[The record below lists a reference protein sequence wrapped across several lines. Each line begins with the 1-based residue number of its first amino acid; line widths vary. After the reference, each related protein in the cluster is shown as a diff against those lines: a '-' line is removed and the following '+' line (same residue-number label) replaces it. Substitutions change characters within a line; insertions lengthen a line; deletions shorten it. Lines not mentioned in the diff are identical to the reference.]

1 MGIRRTFVRNY
12 EIFISIMKRAVIT
25 GIEASIPDYIL
36 TNQELEQLV
45 DTSDQWIRERTGIV
59 ERHVLKQDG
68 LGVSEMGADAVR
80 KLLAATGTSVDE
92 VDMVVCH
99 TVSPDMLFPATANVI
114 SDKVG
119 IKGAW
124 GFDMSAGCSGFLFS
138 LSTVDAFIRAGRA
151 KKIILVCGERLTGM
165 TDYTDRNTCPLFG
178 DAAVAML
185 VEGTDDPAV
194 GLVDYENHVDGIGRH
209 YLYQKAG
216 GSMYPPTAE
225 TVARREHFIY
235 QDGKTVFKYAVSNM
249 ADISVSMME
258 KHSLTPEDIAYL
270 IPHQANLRIL
280 AATGH
285 RMGLD
290 DSKILVNIER
300 YGNTGGT
307 SIPLVMWDF
316 KSKFKRGDNLIISA
330 FGAGFTWGAMYYKWG
345 I

>member
-1 MGIRRTFVRNY
+1 
-12 EIFISIMKRAVIT
+12 MKRAVIT
-25 GIEASIPDYIL
+25 GIEASLPEYIL
-36 TNQELEQLV
+36 TNQELERMV

-59 ERHVLKQDG
+59 ERHILKQDG
-68 LGVSEMGADAVR
+68 LGTSEMGADAVR
-80 KLLAATGTSVDE
+80 KLLAATKTKADD
-92 VDMVVCH
+92 VDMVVCA
-99 TVSPDMLFPATANVI
+99 TVSPDMLFPATANII

-119 IKGAW
+119 IKNAW
-124 GFDMSAGCSGFLFS
+124 GFDINAGCSGFIYSFA
-138 LSTVDAFIRAGRA
+138 TVDAFIRTGRA
-151 KKIILVCGERLTGM
+151 KKIVLVCGERMSGM

-185 VEGTDDPAV
+185 VEPTDDPTV

-209 YLYQKAG
+209 FLYQKAG

-249 ADISVSMME
+249 ADVSVAMME
-258 KHSLTPEDIAYL
+258 KHNLKAEEIAYL

-290 DSKILVNIER
+290 DDKILVNIEK
-300 YGNTGGT
+300 YGNTAGT

-316 KSKFKRGDNLIISA
+316 KSRFKKGDNLIISA

>member
-1 MGIRRTFVRNY
+1 M
-12 EIFISIMKRAVIT
+12 RAVIK
-25 GIEASIPDYIL
+25 GIEASLPEYIL
-36 TNQELEQLV
+36 NNAEIERMV

-59 ERHVLKQDG
+59 ERHILKQDG
-68 LGVSEMGADAVR
+68 LGTSEMGADAVR
-80 KLLAATGTSVDE
+80 KLLAATGTKVEE
-92 VDMVVCH
+92 VDMLLCA
-99 TVSPDMLFPATANVI
+99 TVTPDMLFPATANI
-114 SDKVG
+114 ICDKVG
-119 IKGAW
+119 IKKAW
-124 GFDMSAGCSGFLFS
+124 GFDINAGCCGFIFS
-138 LSTVDAFIRAGRA
+138 MATVDAFIRAGRA
-151 KKIILVCGERLTGM
+151 KKIILVCGERMSGI

-185 VEGTDDPAV
+185 IEGTDSPDE

-209 YLYQKAG
+209 FLYQKAG
-216 GSMYPPTAE
+216 GSMYPATAE

-249 ADISVSMME
+249 ADVSVAMME
-258 KHSLTPEDIAYL
+258 KHGLKAEDIAYL

-280 AATGH
+280 SATGH

-300 YGNTGGT
+300 FGNTAGT

-316 KSKFKRGDNLIISA
+316 RDRFKKGDNLIMSA

-345 I
+345 M

>member
-1 MGIRRTFVRNY
+1 
-12 EIFISIMKRAVIT
+12 MKRAVIK
-25 GIEASIPDYIL
+25 GIEASLPDYIL
-36 TNQELEQLV
+36 TNQELERMV
-45 DTSDQWIRERTGIV
+45 DTSDEWIRERTGIV
-59 ERHVLKQDG
+59 ERHILKQDG
-68 LGVSEMGADAVR
+68 LGTSEMGADAVR

-92 VDMVVCH
+92 VDMLVCA
-99 TVSPDMLFPATANVI
+99 TVTPDMLFPATANI
-114 SDKVG
+114 ICDKVG

-124 GFDMSAGCSGFLFS
+124 GFDINAGCSGFIYSF
-138 LSTVDAFIRAGRA
+138 TAVDAFIRAGRA
-151 KKIILVCGERLTGM
+151 KKIILVCGERMSGI

-185 VEGTDDPAV
+185 VEGTDNPNE
-194 GLVDYENHVDGIGRH
+194 GLIDYEHHVDGIGRH

-216 GSMYPPTAE
+216 GSCYPPTAE
-225 TVARREHFIY
+225 TVARREHFVY

-249 ADISVSMME
+249 ADVSVGMME
-258 KHSLTPEDIAYL
+258 KHDLKPEDIAYL

-290 DSKILVNIER
+290 DSKILVNIEK
-300 YGNTGGT
+300 YGNTAGT

-316 KSKFKRGDNLIISA
+316 RKKFKKGDNLIISA
-330 FGAGFTWGAMYYKWG
+330 FGAGFTWGALLYKWG